1 MSNILFKGFSL
12 FKWFG
17 FFLLLVL
24 LSCYFILLGSLP
36 DLDGKKTLTLL
47 QQSLKIERDVQGIPT
62 ITAQNRSDTAFAL
75 GYVHAQE
82 RYFQMDLLRR
92 SATGELSAL
101 LGAGLLARDKKIRIH
116 RFKDRAKK
124 ILQNLPKAHYRA
136 VQAYTNGVNAG
147 IDTLNN
153 DPYQYLL
160 LGELPKP
167 WEAEDSILSVFAM
180 YFDLNDEL
188 GETKTSLAIM
198 RDTLPEQWFD
208 FLTQKGGKWDAAL
221 DAGKLSQS
229 DNKLRIPETQYKLK
243 EVSFSD
249 QPKQEIDKSI
259 YQTETIDSHFLPGS
273 NSMVIDASLTPYASA
288 MLANDMHLTLRVP
301 NIWYRASWF
310 LADGRRVNG
319 VTLPGTPVM
328 IAGSNENV
336 AWGFTNSYG
345 DWGDIITLT
354 TNAENTQY
362 LTTEGWKDFTIYNHI
377 IDTNRTKKEN
387 YISIETIWGPV
398 TGKNH
403 KGELIVHQWIAYSP
417 QAVNMNFFELEKAK
431 SVPEALTIA
440 AKIGLP
446 PQNIVLADD
455 AGRIAWTIAGAIP
468 ERERKNTSGEIKS
481 AKQGWQKYLPA
492 KDYPVFTAQESHRI
506 WTANNRLF
514 SGKKL
519 SLTGFEGGDLGA
531 RAQQIR
537 DDLRAKE
544 KFQESDLLA
553 IQLDNKGVFLQRWKQ
568 LLADSL
574 ELAISHEPVNSHEL
588 TDSPEPANSSELTK
602 SPKNTA
608 GNNRSKE
615 AALLLMAEA
624 LSKEE
629 MLSASSDSV
638 AYGLVKSF
646 REQVVNDTIGW
657 IYDSLEKQHPQLF
670 KRSGIDKLIEYPV
683 WELLSKRPEH
693 LIPEGYNNWHEFLIA
708 SAQKAYN
715 EITNNG
721 QAVLAQQSWGTL
733 HKINIRH
740 PLSRAV
746 PGLGLLLDM
755 PDSPLSGDRNMP
767 KVMSSNFGAAVRM
780 VVSPGQEK
788 NGIMHMPAGQ
798 SSHPLSSYYSKGHQ
812 DWVDGN
818 ASPFLPGETK
828 WVLELNAIY

>member
-12 FKWFG
+12 FKWFF
-17 FFLLLVL
+17 FFLLLIL
-24 LSCYFILLGSLP
+24 LSSYFILLGSLP

-62 ITAQNRSDTAFAL
+62 ISAQNRSDTAFAL

-92 SATGELSAL
+92 SATGELSVL
-101 LGAGLLARDKKIRIH
+101 LGTRLLARDKKIRIH

-136 VQAYTNGVNAG
+136 IQAYTNGVNAG
-147 IDTLNN
+147 IDALNN

-167 WEAEDSILSVFAM
+167 WEAEDSLLCVFAM

-198 RDTLPEQWFD
+198 RDTLPAQWFD
-208 FLTQKGGKWDAAL
+208 FLTPKGGKWDAVL
-221 DAGKLSQS
+221 DDGKLSES
-229 DNKLRIPETQYKLK
+229 DTTLRIPETQYKLK

-259 YQTETIDSHFLPGS
+259 YQAETIDSHFLPGS

-328 IAGSNENV
+328 IAGSNENI

-362 LTTEGWKDFTIYNHI
+362 LTAEGWKDFTIYNHI
-377 IDTNRTKKEN
+377 IETNRTKKEN

-403 KGELIVHQWIAYSP
+403 KGELIAHQWIAYSP
-417 QAVNMNFFELEKAK
+417 QAVNMNLFELEKAK

-440 AKIGLP
+440 AAMGLP

-468 ERERKNTSGEIKS
+468 DRERKNASGEIKR
-481 AKQGWQKYLPA
+481 GWRNYLPA
-492 KDYPVFTAQESHRI
+492 KDYPVFSARESHRI

-514 SGKKL
+514 SGKEL
-519 SLTGFEGGDLGA
+519 ALTGFEGGDLGA

-537 DDLRAKE
+537 DALRAKE
-544 KFQESDLLA
+544 KFQERDLLA
-553 IQLDNKGVFLQRWKQ
+553 IQLDNRGVFLQRWKQ

-574 ELAISHEPVNSHEL
+574 ELANSREPAN
-588 TDSPEPANSSELTK
+588 SPEPADSPKKTAGDNSSK
-602 SPKNTA
+602 KAP
-608 GNNRSKE
+608 
-615 AALLLMAEA
+615 LLLMAEV
-624 LSKEE
+624 LNKEE
-629 MLSASSDSV
+629 TLSADPDSV

-646 REQVVNDTIGW
+646 RGQVVNATVGW
-657 IYDSLEKQHPQLF
+657 IYDSLEKQQPNLF
-670 KRSGIDKLIEYPV
+670 KRSSIDKLIEYPV

-693 LIPEGYNNWHEFLIA
+693 LTPEGYNNWHEFLIA
-708 SAQKAYN
+708 SAKKAYN
-715 EITNNG
+715 EITYDG

-740 PLSRAV
+740 PLSSAI

-755 PDSPLSGDRNMP
+755 ADSPLSGDRNMP
-767 KVMSSNFGAAVRM
+767 KVMGSKFGAAVRM

-812 DWVDGN
+812 DWLDGK
-818 ASPFLPGETK
+818 ASSFLPGESE